1 MTVSRIV
8 TIGELPNAQL
18 TDKSVL
24 LHNTGGADGK
34 DKNVT
39 VAQMRDY
46 LVKPEADR
54 AKEAEAK
61 LQANIDAEQK
71 RAKEAEA
78 KESAERKSADNAEAQ
93 ARQSADNA
101 EAQARQSADT
111 TLQANI
117 DAETARAENAES
129 DLQTALDAETATRKT
144 DVSNAKTVNTALLL
158 AAAQVLERK
167 LKAELERAVN
177 AENELFE
184 AAENESE
191 RASRAETELQ
201 AQLDTLKADEQT
213 EGSIAQAVNTVKTD
227 ILANITDTVTDI
239 ANTEIPK
246 LTESALADVKKQ
258 VTAAQTQTSALTVFD
273 TRNDNQTPEWYMKTY
288 PRRVVWEFKNSSTIG
303 ISSNLYVSLET
314 IVQWSDSSGNYPTQY
329 ARQHSSCWVRHGT
342 SLTSW
347 SSWVKVH

>member
-18 TDKSVL
+18 TDTSVL

-54 AKEAEAK
+54 AKAAEAK

-78 KESAERKSADNAEAQ
+78 KESAER
-93 ARQSADNA
+93 QSADNA

-111 TLQANI
+111 TLQSNI

-191 RASRAETELQ
+191 RANRAETELQ

-258 VTAAQTQTSALTVFD
+258 VTAAQTQTAATTVFD
-273 TRNDNQTPEWYMKTY
+273 TRSENNSPEWYFKNY
-288 PRRVVWEFKNSSTIG
+288 PRRVVWEFKSQNVVGFSSSAG
-303 ISSNLYVSLET
+303 MYCN
-314 IVQWSDSSGNYPTQY
+314 VQTQVGWSDPSGGNVVQVAY
-329 ARQHSSCWVRHGT
+329 ANNTCKRRSGSGATWGAWATVY
-342 SLTSW
+342 
-347 SSWVKVH
+347 